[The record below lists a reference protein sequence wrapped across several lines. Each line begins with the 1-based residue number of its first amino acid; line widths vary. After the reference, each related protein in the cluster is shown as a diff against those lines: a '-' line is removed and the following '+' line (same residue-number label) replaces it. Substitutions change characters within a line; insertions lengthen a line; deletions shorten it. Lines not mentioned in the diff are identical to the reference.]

1 MQNKLKIKNRFI
13 KNGIKLTYPLGLES
27 IQKLTYKLGV
37 VYFKRD
43 YSDNIT
49 NKINKEEVLINNL
62 SSKQAKDTSPNDL
75 FKNKNINLSKDSS
88 HLELKILIKEKEWK
102 EIWTQKF
109 NKYKNIGKYLP
120 TISDRLS
127 FSYLQE
133 RKLNLTSKYSF
144 NNFLSSSK
152 VINYSFKHANKKV
165 DLNSL
170 YKLLK
175 SFFKTLKSLIS
186 FPILKNTPKK
196 LKILLFYYI
205 IPNNSILKAR
215 KNYQNYIRND
225 DKLFKDTILR
235 TNLIKIVSRF
245 KMILFISK
253 WKENNNTLKLP
264 NLNNKTNSPSIPL
277 VYKIKEGLL
286 ENTNFTNKEIEILK
300 NLGLNISY
308 ITEKEKTKIAVFKVD
323 TIQYNLSKLIPFYKN
338 LVTLLFEKDLN
349 PSQDKNNHLKKN
361 IKFLNSNNCVK
372 INKILVNNLL
382 NKLSFNKELNTEK
395 LIENFESLN
404 IGINMD
410 KEKKLI
416 KISSMETNIEKI
428 SLEVNISKL
437 QLENSHILNIMK
449 NTSVYKMIQ
458 ELILIY
464 SELNLLREKIKNQE
478 TFKKSYKLNIIYS
491 LNFLNKLI
499 LFFIKLRNY
508 KIILGA
514 KQKELNN
521 SIYGQLKN
529 LSFEIEGLE
538 ELNLE
543 KLEKFYNNYS
553 NLKINSKLIYILQ
566 EKQEIY
572 HYLKLPSI
580 KKVLTLIKEQN
591 FEFSEE
597 PLIMNYS
604 NPYAYKNANLL
615 LITALHSLY
624 RAMLIEHL
632 NKIEGE
638 KYFQKKS
645 PINEIYN
652 MDVKDLKLNDSFKK
666 MRERLENLD
675 SYIVAN
681 NSKKNL
687 NILSNIESNN
697 GPSLISLNKIKFKYL
712 ISFLEKI
719 FNKKIELELI
729 RLKYPAHNSHILA
742 QVLALS
748 SKNLKFFT
756 IMRKLLYNVN
766 IKHPGFLKHN
776 FNIIPSYLSGIKI
789 RLGGRLS
796 TEKLI
801 PRKTVKT
808 YQIGSIARNKV
819 NYKDNTRVTLKNKR
833 GVYSF
838 TVITSHIFNTN
849 KKIKY

>member
-1 MQNKLKIKNRFI
+1 MQNKLKIKNV
-13 KNGIKLTYPLGLES
+13 IKLTYPLELKP
-27 IQKLTYKLGV
+27 IQKYSYKLKV
-37 VYFKRD
+37 VYLKRD
-43 YSDNIT
+43 YSDSIT
-49 NKINKEEVLINNL
+49 KKINNEEVLINNL
-62 SSKQAKDTSPNDL
+62 SSKQAKDIYPNDL

-88 HLELKILIKEKEWK
+88 NLELKILIKEKEWK

-152 VINYSFKHANKKV
+152 VINYSFQHANKKV

-196 LKILLFYYI
+196 LKILLFYYV

-235 TNLIKIVSRF
+235 TNLIKIISRF

-253 WKENNNTLKLP
+253 WKENNTLKLP
-264 NLNNKTNSPSIPL
+264 NLNNKTNSLSIPL
-277 VYKIKEGLL
+277 VYKIQESLL
-286 ENTNFTNKEIEILK
+286 ENTNLTNKKEIEILK
-300 NLGLNISY
+300 NLGLNISN
-308 ITEKEKTKIAVFKVD
+308 ITEKEKQKIAVFKEE
-323 TIQYNLSKLIPFYKN
+323 TIQYNLNKLIPFYKN

-349 PSQDKNNHLKKN
+349 LDKDLNNHLKKN

-382 NKLSFNKELNTEK
+382 NKLSFNKDLNTEK

-404 IGINMD
+404 IGIDMD
-410 KEKKLI
+410 KENKLI
-416 KISSMETNIEKI
+416 KVSSIEANIEKI
-428 SLEVNISKL
+428 NLEVNISKL
-437 QLENSHILNIMK
+437 QLENSHILNIVK
-449 NTSVYKMIQ
+449 NTSVYKIAQ

-464 SELNLLREKIKNQE
+464 SELNLLKEKIKNQE
-478 TFKKSYKLNIIYS
+478 TFKKNYKLNIIYS

-521 SIYGQLKN
+521 SIYGKLEN
-529 LSFEIEGLE
+529 LNFEIEGLE

-543 KLEKFYNNYS
+543 KLEKFYNDYS

-566 EKQEIY
+566 EKQDIY
-572 HYLKLPSI
+572 SYLKLPSI

-632 NKIEGE
+632 NKINGE

-645 PINEIYN
+645 PINEIYKL
-652 MDVKDLKLNDSFKK
+652 DVKDLKLNDSLKI

-675 SYIVAN
+675 SYIVVN
-681 NSKKNL
+681 DSKKNL

-697 GPSLISLNKIKFKYL
+697 GSSLISLNKVKFKYL

-729 RLKYPAHNSHILA
+729 RLKYPAHNSNILA

-766 IKHPGFLKHN
+766 IKHTGFLKHN

-833 GVYSF
+833 GVYSL